1 MKRFKIFLQI
11 LITVCSLNALAL
23 SPELDNSLTP
33 AEKEWI
39 KKHPAIRLGV
49 DNSSYFRGMIDD
61 NGNYTGMGADYVRLL
76 EKKTGLL
83 FKIVLC
89 ENWSNVIAKA
99 KAKEIDVIP
108 IVAKTPERE
117 KFLKFTIPFIDM
129 PNVIITS
136 RKRSDITSINDLRGK
151 TASVNKGYVIQEWLS
166 ENHPEIK
173 LVFRT
178 SSEEGLKAVAVGEVD
193 SYVGD
198 LSTAVYAINHLYLS
212 DLKIAANVP
221 FNVKWGMAVR
231 EDWPELVAI
240 LDKAIGSTNPE
251 EHAAIK
257 RKWTTLYSGI
267 DYKTFLLIII
277 PLIIV
282 FILLTMLYS
291 NIRLKKEVLQRKISE
306 ARLESLQKI
315 SHYKAKSIQDL
326 LDYALGEAI
335 SLTSSKIGY
344 IYHYNEE
351 REEFVLNTWSKD
363 VMKECTIANPQ
374 NIYKLDKTG
383 IWGEAVRQRKPI
395 MLNNFEAP
403 HPLKKGYPEGHA
415 KLYRF
420 MTIPVFV
427 EDKIVAVA
435 GVANKEKDYDEAD
448 VRQLSMLMDSVW
460 KYVHKKELESEK
472 EKLINDLQ
480 KALSEVKTLSGLL
493 PICANCKKIRDDK
506 GYWDI
511 LESYF
516 MKHSDTKFSHGICP
530 DCMKKLYPEYAADL
544 EDKGPSQN
552 P

>member
-1 MKRFKIFLQI
+1 MQI